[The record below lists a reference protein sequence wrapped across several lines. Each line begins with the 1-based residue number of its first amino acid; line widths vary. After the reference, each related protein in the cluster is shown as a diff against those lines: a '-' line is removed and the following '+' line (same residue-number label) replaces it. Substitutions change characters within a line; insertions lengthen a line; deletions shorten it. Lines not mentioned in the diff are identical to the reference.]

1 MSQDQ
6 PSILI
11 VDDEDV
17 VRDSLFHWFQAE
29 EYNVEAAT
37 NAADALRFLSER
49 PFDVVIADIRMPG
62 MDGLQLLERIRSED
76 LDTVVIV
83 ITGYASVETAI
94 RALKQGAF
102 DYVTK
107 PFDPDDLSIAVRNAL
122 SQLRL
127 KRENCSLRA
136 QLRESGRRNEL
147 VGQSDCMRRVREQIA
162 TAAGVDSTIL
172 ITGESGT
179 GKELV
184 ARAVHSLSARAAGPL
199 VVAHCGALAETLI
212 ESELFGHER
221 GAFTGAQFR
230 KKGKFE
236 AAAHGTVFLDEIA
249 DISLKT
255 QTDLLRVLQEHEI
268 VRVGATQPI
277 HIDFRVIA
285 ATNRDLGHMA
295 REGMF
300 RPDLYYRLNVIN
312 IHLPPLRERHG
323 DIPLLAMSFIEKF
336 NKQMNRR
343 LEGFEAAALDRL
355 AAYHWPGNVRELEN
369 IIERAVVVGRE
380 PLIRAKDIAIS
391 GTIPPPSDRTLATL
405 EKNYIAQVLEECNW
419 NQSQSARV
427 LGIDRITLYHKIRRY
442 GFQSPKARNH
452 SAQPATAGTP
462 VT

>member
-1 MSQDQ
+1 MSQDH

-17 VRDSLFHWFQAE
+17 VRDSLFHWFQSE

-37 NAADALRFLSER
+37 NAADALRFISER

-62 MDGLQLLERIRSED
+62 MDGLQLLERIRAEE
-76 LDTVVIV
+76 LDTAVIV

-94 RALKQGAF
+94 RALKHGAF

-107 PFDPDDLSIAVRNAL
+107 PFDPDDLSISVRNAIA
-122 SQLRL
+122 QLNL
-127 KRENCSLRA
+127 KRENSNLRA
-136 QLRESGRRNEL
+136 QLRESERLTEL
-147 VGQSDCMRRVREQIA
+147 VGQSDSIRKVREQIA
-162 TAAGVDSTIL
+162 TAAGVDSTVL

-184 ARAVHSLSARAAGPL
+184 TRAIHSLSSRAAGPM

-236 AAAHGTVFLDEIA
+236 AAAHGTIFLDEIA

-268 VRVGATQPI
+268 VRVGGTQPI

-285 ATNRDLGHMA
+285 ATNKDLGQMA
-295 REGMF
+295 REGLF
-300 RPDLYYRLNVIN
+300 RPDLFYRLNVIN
-312 IHLPPLRERHG
+312 IHVPPLRERHG
-323 DIPLLAMSFIEKF
+323 DVPLLAMHFLEKF
-336 NKQMNRR
+336 NKQMNRK
-343 LEGFEAAALDRL
+343 LEGFEAASLDRL
-355 AAYHWPGNVRELEN
+355 SSYHWPGNVRELEN

-380 PLIRAKDIAIS
+380 PLIRAKDLAIT
-391 GTIPPPSDRTLATL
+391 GTIMTPADRSLATL
-405 EKNYIAQVLEECNW
+405 ERNYIAQVLEECNW

-452 SAQPATAGTP
+452 SSAAVTAASER
-462 VT
+462 